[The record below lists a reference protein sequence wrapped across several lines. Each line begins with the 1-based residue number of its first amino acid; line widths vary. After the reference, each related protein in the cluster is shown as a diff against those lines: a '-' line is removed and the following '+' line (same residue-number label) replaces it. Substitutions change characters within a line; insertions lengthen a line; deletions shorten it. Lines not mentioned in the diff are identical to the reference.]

1 MKYLRQT
8 CIILLF
14 SFVGEILNRL
24 LPLPVPAGIYGIVLL
39 FIALETKIITVDSIR
54 ETGNFFID
62 IMPVTLIPA
71 GVELMNAW
79 GVLKPNLL
87 KFVCVMVVS
96 TFTVMAVS
104 GRVTQAVIRMKEK
117 RAKAK
122 Q

>member
-1 MKYLRQT
+1 
-8 CIILLF
+8 
-14 SFVGEILNRL
+14 VGEILNRL